1 MISTWCELGQKGG
14 KVAKIVGFS
23 QISEDP
29 FGTLP
34 VSRLL
39 LKLAF
44 GVGSGAWLAGSRA
57 NGVG

>member
-1 MISTWCELGQKGG
+1 ME

-23 QISEDP
+23 RVSEDP

-34 VSRLL
+34 VSKLL

-44 GVGSGAWLAGSRA
+44 GIGSGAWLAGSRA